1 MMTRNSPPKGGT
13 GDRSHAGRWAGRR
26 YPTAAAA
33 NVVTACWAPAAVWHG
48 TAVRPIGRAPSPY
61 PSRRVQRSRW
71 GQQQNWHVRKGQS
84 AEDAVPAYIWSLYTE
99 TTQGRT
105 KATVTLE
112 GSLDQHSSAS
122 FRECVDEALGAHPA
136 FVVVD
141 AQGLT
146 FVDAAGLA
154 ALVRA
159 RRAASEAGVA
169 FRVSD
174 ASPALRHVAEDAG
187 FRALL
192 PDE

>member
-1 MMTRNSPPKGGT
+1 M
-13 GDRSHAGRWAGRR
+13 
-26 YPTAAAA
+26 
-33 NVVTACWAPAAVWHG
+33 
-48 TAVRPIGRAPSPY
+48 
-61 PSRRVQRSRW
+61 
-71 GQQQNWHVRKGQS
+71 
-84 AEDAVPAYIWSLYTE
+84 PAYIWSLDIE
-99 TTQGRT
+99 TSQGRT

-122 FRECVDEALGAHPA
+122 FRDCVDEALGARPT

-146 FVDAAGLA
+146 FVDASGLA

-174 ASPALRHVAEDAG
+174 ASPALRHVAEEAG

-192 PDE
+192 SDE